1 MGHWMEI
8 LAILVLAL
16 LVFGPKRMVDMG
28 SSLGKAFREF
38 RDSTKD
44 INFSDMLNGGGDDED
59 DSAARITPITAAPHI
74 VEGSIERASPSTTTT
89 TTATTTADESDV
101 KIVPTTSEA
110 QPK

>member
-44 INFSDMLNGGGDDED
+44 INFSDMLNGAGNDED
-59 DSAARITPITAAPHI
+59 EADSTSRITPITAAVPHI
-74 VEGSIERASPSTTTT
+74 VEGSIERPSPSAAPDTG
-89 TTATTTADESDV
+89 DV
-101 KIVPTTSEA
+101 TDIKIVPTTSEA

>member
-1 MGHWMEI
+1 MGHWVEI

-44 INFSDMLNGGGDDED
+44 INFSDMLNGGSDDED
-59 DSAARITPITAAPHI
+59 DSAARITPITVATPHI
-74 VEGSIERASPSTTTT
+74 VEGSIERPSPSAAPDTSD
-89 TTATTTADESDV
+89 AADI

>member
-44 INFSDMLNGGGDDED
+44 INFAQMLNGTDDD
-59 DSAARITPITAAPHI
+59 DADDPAVRITPITAAPHI
-74 VEGSIERASPSTTTT
+74 VEGSIERVPSPD
-89 TTATTTADESDV
+89 ADDSAEI

>member
-1 MGHWMEI
+1 MGHWLEM
-8 LAILVLAL
+8 LAILFLAL

-44 INFSDMLNGGGDDED
+44 INFAQMLNGTDDD
-59 DSAARITPITAAPHI
+59 DADDPAVRITPITAMPHI
-74 VEGSIERASPSTTTT
+74 VEGSIERAPASDTS
-89 TTATTTADESDV
+89 AASDEAEI

>member
-1 MGHWMEI
+1 MGHWIEI

-44 INFSDMLNGGGDDED
+44 INFSDMLNGGGDDDED
-59 DSAARITPITAAPHI
+59 DSAARITPITAATPHI
-74 VEGSIERASPSTTTT
+74 VEGSIERPNPS
-89 TTATTTADESDV
+89 ATVGADDEADV

>member
-1 MGHWMEI
+1 MGHWIEI

-44 INFSDMLNGGGDDED
+44 IKFSDMLSGGGDEDED
-59 DSAARITPITAAPHI
+59 DPAARITPITAATPHI
-74 VEGSIERASPSTTTT
+74 VEGSIERPSPSA
-89 TTATTTADESDV
+89 TAVADDEADV
-101 KIVPTTSEA
+101 KIVPTTSES
-110 QPK
+110 QPR